1 MSDNRDISNN
11 QNNLFAVINR
21 SYERDGVSGKAIQN
35 GLRFNSYTELVNFRS
50 DVNYPHQAYGQLDGN
65 SVIGTFGKANSQ
77 SSKLTTPVIN
87 CTPRHNPE
95 ASRFNYAVDSQID
108 NRLIDVSG
116 VEISNKFLRVMPNRG
131 THSAYQKPVMVSNPQ
146 IEKLVRDITN
156 ISSTPASTKNAL
168 KYKASR
174 QRLTKA
180 ELIGAVEVKPAPIPR
195 PVYPVAPPP

>member
-1 MSDNRDISNN
+1 
-11 QNNLFAVINR
+11 
-21 SYERDGVSGKAIQN
+21 
-35 GLRFNSYTELVNFRS
+35 
-50 DVNYPHQAYGQLDGN
+50 
-65 SVIGTFGKANSQ
+65 
-77 SSKLTTPVIN
+77 
-87 CTPRHNPE
+87 
-95 ASRFNYAVDSQID
+95 
-108 NRLIDVSG
+108 
-116 VEISNKFLRVMPNRG
+116 MPNRG

>member
-1 MSDNRDISNN
+1 MEYYDITNN
-11 QNNLFAVINR
+11 QQNLFNVINR
-21 SYERDGVSGKAIQN
+21 SYERDGVSGLPIKN
-35 GLRFNSYTELVNFRS
+35 GLRPKNYTDLIDFRS
-50 DVNYPHQAYGQLDGN
+50 EANYPYQVYSQLDGN

-77 SSKLTTPVIN
+77 SSKLPQPTIN

-116 VEISNKFLRVMPNRG
+116 VDIPNKHLRIIPNRG
-131 THSAYQKPVMVSNPQ
+131 TQSAYQKPVMVSNPQ

-156 ISSTPASTKNAL
+156 ISFEPADTKSKL

-174 QRLTKA
+174 QRLSRA
-180 ELIGAVEVKPAPIPR
+180 ELIGAVERPPALVPR
-195 PVYPVAPPP
+195 PVYSVPTP